1 MKFFMEKNKKNSDR
15 VTIKIP
21 KKLVNNDLI
30 QKFVQINKTT
40 KINGFRKGKTPIKII
55 QEKYGNE
62 VYYDVFN
69 KLMQK
74 FFYEFIKKEKI
85 KIIGFPKYFMHENE
99 DEKEYFKYSVDYEV
113 YPEFKIKD
121 VKLITAEKIIVN
133 VTDEDIRKNVDK
145 QKYKEDKWNKVNRA
159 VKINDLVTINYCI
172 YENNKKIEKF
182 DTEEVKFIVSQNN
195 FIPEL
200 NNKIINHFINDVI
213 FLKINF
219 YKFHPEEELRSKD
232 ITFKIKI
239 LNIEEKEENIEIQ
252 QNIKKIKENE
262 LTELNYKT
270 IKKNIIDQIKN
281 LTQNHLQN
289 QIIKKLT
296 IENPINI
303 PSILLKEEI
312 NFLYNKYTKEYK
324 EKKDNIL
331 EKKYHTDLESKA
343 KKRLQIKLIIEKII
357 NNNKML
363 VNEKRVELLIKKISL
378 NYKKPLEIINIYKNN
393 ARLKQTIKDIEL
405 EMQVMEFL
413 IKNIKIIKKQWTLDE
428 IMNYNWRHN
437 EETFI

>member
-30 QKFVQINKTT
+30 QEFVQINKTT

-55 QEKYGNE
+55 QEKYGNK

-85 KIIGFPKYFMHENE
+85 KIIGFPIYFMHENE

-133 VTDEDIRKNVDK
+133 VTDEDIKKNVDK

-182 DTEEVKFIVSQNN
+182 DTEEVKFIVSQNS

-219 YKFHPEEELRSKD
+219 YK
-232 ITFKIKI
+232 
-239 LNIEEKEENIEIQ
+239 
-252 QNIKKIKENE
+252 
-262 LTELNYKT
+262 Y
-270 IKKNIIDQIKN
+270 
-281 LTQNHLQN
+281 
-289 QIIKKLT
+289 
-296 IENPINI
+296 
-303 PSILLKEEI
+303 
-312 NFLYNKYTKEYK
+312 
-324 EKKDNIL
+324 
-331 EKKYHTDLESKA
+331 
-343 KKRLQIKLIIEKII
+343 
-357 NNNKML
+357 
-363 VNEKRVELLIKKISL
+363 
-378 NYKKPLEIINIYKNN
+378 
-393 ARLKQTIKDIEL
+393 
-405 EMQVMEFL
+405 
-413 IKNIKIIKKQWTLDE
+413 
-428 IMNYNWRHN
+428 
-437 EETFI
+437 

>member
-30 QKFVQINKTT
+30 QEFVQINKTT

-55 QEKYGNE
+55 QEKYGNK

-133 VTDEDIRKNVDK
+133 VTDEDIKKNVDK

-182 DTEEVKFIVSQNN
+182 DTEEVKFIVSQNS

-219 YKFHPEEELRSKD
+219 YKFHPEEALRSKD

-331 EKKYHTDLESKA
+331 EKKYHIDLESKA

-357 NNNKML
+357 NDNKIL

>member
-30 QKFVQINKTT
+30 QEFVQINKTT

-55 QEKYGNE
+55 QEKYGNK

-133 VTDEDIRKNVDK
+133 VTDEDIKKNVDK

-182 DTEEVKFIVSQNN
+182 DTEEVKFIVSKNS

-219 YKFHPEEELRSKD
+219 YKFHPEEALRSKD

-331 EKKYHTDLESKA
+331 EKKYHIDLESKA

-357 NNNKML
+357 NDNKIL